1 MTTIRAFFPKLGHFF
16 PVFKKRQG
24 RPPPPLPPLVMRL
37 LLSKITKLFN
47 LILDFSYYP
56 EAWNHGLIHSIHK
69 KGPKMHPSNY
79 RGIILLSSLGKLF
92 ISLIYN
98 HIENEIESKDILSP
112 SQAGFRKKYR
122 TTDHIFTLFS
132 FIKKALCKGKY
143 LYTCFVDFRK
153 AYDSIYRKRQFYRLE
168 EIGLIGKILDIIK
181 SMYKSPTV
189 SLTHQDKISQ
199 TFLTTIGLKQGD
211 VRSTILFNI
220 YINNFPRRLLED
232 SRSPDTVGDI
242 PYVDDTKIN
251 NLMF

>member
-1 MTTIRAFFPKLGHFF
+1 
-16 PVFKKRQG
+16 
-24 RPPPPLPPLVMRL
+24 
-37 LLSKITKLFN
+37 
-47 LILDFSYYP
+47 
-56 EAWNHGLIHSIHK
+56 
-69 KGPKMHPSNY
+69 MHPSNY

-132 FIKKALCKGKY
+132 FIKKALCKGKD

-220 YINNFPRRLLED
+220 YINDFPRRLLED
-232 SRSPDTVGDI
+232 SRSPDIVGDI